1 MSFLSRIS
9 LANKSIVALVTI
21 AVLLLGGYLIP
32 QLKQELFPSID
43 YPAISIVTSYPGA
56 SPAIVEKDVTTPIEQ
71 SIQGIQGVQSYSST
85 SQDSLSLITVSY
97 DFGLD
102 LTQARQQI
110 TQKLS
115 QIQSQLPKDVTPQ
128 VQASHHC

>member
-1 MSFLSRIS
+1 MSWLRPENWRLSPMSFLSRIS

-43 YPAISIVTSYPGA
+43 YPAITIVTTYPGP

-71 SIQGIQGVQSYSST
+71 SIQGIQGIQSFTST
-85 SQDSLSLITVSY
+85 SQDSFSIIVVSY

-102 LTQARQQI
+102 LTQARQQLNERV
-110 TQKLS
+110 T
-115 QIQSQLPKDVTPQ
+115 QIQSQL
-128 VQASHHC
+128 